1 MNMKKRMLSIV
12 LSGAMAVSTAV
23 SAGSFS
29 AFAVAQCVA
38 YSGSNVNDQDYV
50 QWSDTVK
57 SYLTVCD
64 NGNYMRVQSGAIE
77 GKLLVEY
84 YSSDFEPLSTKL
96 IDNELPIFGA
106 FYDSGSNY
114 YVLSGQENPKQNDSL
129 EVFRI
134 TKYDKNWNKIKSC
147 GLYGANTTVPFDA
160 GSARMTHSGDHLLV
174 RTCHKMYKSSDGNNH
189 QANVTIEVDMP
200 SMTITDSYTG
210 VMNVDYGYVS
220 HSFNQ
225 FIKTDGNHI
234 VALDHGDAHP
244 RSAVLVK
251 YNSDFTTGKFF
262 PSYFDKV
269 SNIDVVT
276 YPEYTSGHYNYTGA
290 AIGGFDVSS
299 SSYIV
304 AQSTVDLDYINTS
317 ETRNVYVSA
326 VSKGSFH
333 KQAQ

>member
-64 NGNYMRVQSGAIE
+64 NGNYMRVQSGAIK

-96 IDNELPIFGA
+96 IDNELPVFGA
-106 FYDSGSNY
+106 FYDSGNNY

-147 GLYGANTTVPFDA
+147 GLYGAK
-160 GSARMTHSGDHLLV
+160 AR
-174 RTCHKMYKSSDGNNH
+174 
-189 QANVTIEVDMP
+189 QE
-200 SMTITDSYTG
+200 
-210 VMNVDYGYVS
+210 
-220 HSFNQ
+220 
-225 FIKTDGNHI
+225 
-234 VALDHGDAHP
+234 
-244 RSAVLVK
+244 
-251 YNSDFTTGKFF
+251 
-262 PSYFDKV
+262 
-269 SNIDVVT
+269 
-276 YPEYTSGHYNYTGA
+276 
-290 AIGGFDVSS
+290 
-299 SSYIV
+299 
-304 AQSTVDLDYINTS
+304 
-317 ETRNVYVSA
+317 
-326 VSKGSFH
+326 
-333 KQAQ
+333 

>member
-106 FYDSGSNY
+106 FYDS
-114 YVLSGQENPKQNDSL
+114 
-129 EVFRI
+129 
-134 TKYDKNWNKIKSC
+134 
-147 GLYGANTTVPFDA
+147 
-160 GSARMTHSGDHLLV
+160 
-174 RTCHKMYKSSDGNNH
+174 SDN
-189 QANVTIEVDMP
+189 
-200 SMTITDSYTG
+200 
-210 VMNVDYGYVS
+210 
-220 HSFNQ
+220 
-225 FIKTDGNHI
+225 
-234 VALDHGDAHP
+234 
-244 RSAVLVK
+244 
-251 YNSDFTTGKFF
+251 
-262 PSYFDKV
+262 
-269 SNIDVVT
+269 
-276 YPEYTSGHYNYTGA
+276 
-290 AIGGFDVSS
+290 
-299 SSYIV
+299 
-304 AQSTVDLDYINTS
+304 
-317 ETRNVYVSA
+317 
-326 VSKGSFH
+326 
-333 KQAQ
+333 

>member
-1 MNMKKRMLSIV
+1 MNMKKRMLGIV

-64 NGNYMRVQSGAIE
+64 NGNYMRVQSGAIK

-106 FYDSGSNY
+106 FYDSGNNY

-174 RTCHKMYKSSDGNNH
+174 RTCHEMYKSSDGNNH

-234 VALDHGDAHP
+234 DIIPL
-244 RSAVLVK
+244 
-251 YNSDFTTGKFF
+251 
-262 PSYFDKV
+262 
-269 SNIDVVT
+269 
-276 YPEYTSGHYNYTGA
+276 E
-290 AIGGFDVSS
+290 
-299 SSYIV
+299 
-304 AQSTVDLDYINTS
+304 
-317 ETRNVYVSA
+317 
-326 VSKGSFH
+326 
-333 KQAQ
+333 